1 MTYPRHFGRSE
12 PPARD
17 HLRPRDWP
25 DESWALGG
33 LLGIFLLAVIALY
46 ASGGAER
53 PMIAMAPADETT
65 GQSIRPIVSDL
76 AQ

>member
-12 PPARD
+12 PDTRE
-17 HLRPRDWP
+17 HSRPRDWQ

-65 GQSIRPIVSDL
+65 GQSIRPIVPRL